1 MPLDKPRRVTSIRIR
16 NINVHWY
23 MGRTIERGIQ
33 GVPLTPGPGFF
44 FGPKCLRILPVKQ
57 SMRPFLSG
65 IRVMKLVLMI
75 MFVVSLTEALFFGNS
90 SNIGEKLTVVGPNEL
105 FFLGD

>member
-1 MPLDKPRRVTSIRIR
+1 MPLDKPRPVTTIKIR

-44 FGPKCLRILPVKQ
+44 LGAQMFENAACKTIDETFFVRDTGHEV
-57 SMRPFLSG
+57 G
-65 IRVMKLVLMI
+65 IGDYVC
-75 MFVVSLTEALFFGNS
+75 GQ
-90 SNIGEKLTVVGPNEL
+90 PN
-105 FFLGD
+105 

>member
-1 MPLDKPRRVTSIRIR
+1 MPLDKPRPVTTIKIR

-44 FGPKCLRILPVKQ
+44 FGPKCLRMLPVKQ
-57 SMRPFLSG
+57 SMRPFFVRDTGHEVG
-65 IRVMKLVLMI
+65 IGDYVC
-75 MFVVSLTEALFFGNS
+75 GQ
-90 SNIGEKLTVVGPNEL
+90 PN
-105 FFLGD
+105 